1 MTGMLL
7 APRTTSDTF
16 VSAARAAAEPAARD
30 AARADR
36 ERRLSADVVAALVE
50 AGFSRALVPA
60 RHGGTA
66 TEFTTLTEAVA
77 AVGEG
82 CASAA
87 WTGSLL
93 AYTGRF
99 AAYLPAEGQAEIW
112 ADGPDSRLVSS
123 LVSTT
128 AGAVPADGGWRLSGT
143 WTYASG
149 VDFSDWALLMAMVPG
164 ADERQEARFFA
175 VPRAAYRIEETWDT
189 VGMRATGSHTVVVD
203 EVSVP
208 AHRTFLMDDMFAGRG
223 AVSDELRHSQ
233 PLFAVNGLTF
243 AAPVLGAA
251 RGALKLSERALA
263 DKAARG
269 AEPGESQRIA
279 HARAAGEIDAAGL
292 LLARAA
298 LSADRERVTEA
309 VLVRNRRDC
318 ALATR
323 LLVGAVDTLFRAAG
337 TRGQSAADPLQ
348 RIWRDANS
356 AASHMVLQFEPAA
369 LAYTRGPLDAARAGK
384 SPRS

>member
-16 VSAARAAAEPAARD
+16 VSAARAAGVPAGHD

-36 ERRLSADVVAALVE
+36 ERRLSADVVEALVE

-60 RHGGTA
+60 LHGGEPTDFA
-66 TEFTTLTEAVA
+66 TLTEAVA

-87 WTGSLL
+87 WIGSLL
-93 AYTGRF
+93 AYTARF

-123 LVSTT
+123 LVSTAT
-128 AGAVPADGGWRLSGT
+128 TVEAADSGWHLSGS

-149 VDFSDWALLMAMVPG
+149 VEFSDWALVMAVVPG
-164 ADERQEARFFA
+164 ADDRPQARFFA
-175 VPRAAYRIEETWDT
+175 VPRSAYRIEETWDT
-189 VGMRATGSHTVVVD
+189 VGMRATGSHTLVLD
-203 EVSVP
+203 EVLVP
-208 AHRTFLMDDMFAGRG
+208 AHRTFPMDDMFAGRG

-243 AAPVLGAA
+243 AAPVLGSA
-251 RGALKLSERALA
+251 RGALELSARALA

-269 AEPGESQRIA
+269 TEPSETQRIA

-292 LLARAA
+292 LLTRAA
-298 LSADRERVTEA
+298 QSVDRAPATDD

-323 LLVGAVDTLFRAAG
+323 LLVGAVDTLFRSGG
-337 TRGQSAADPLQ
+337 TRSQSSSDPLQ
-348 RIWRDANS
+348 RVWRDVNS

-369 LAYTRGPLDAARAGK
+369 LAFTRGPLDAARAEK
-384 SPRS
+384 RA

>member
-7 APRTTSDTF
+7 APRTTSDAF
-16 VSAARAAAEPAARD
+16 LSAARAAGVRAGHD

-36 ERRLSADVVAALVE
+36 ERRLSADVVAGLVE

-60 RHGGTA
+60 RHGGTGTDFA
-66 TEFTTLTEAVA
+66 TLTEAVA

-93 AYTGRF
+93 AYTARF
-99 AAYLPAEGQAEIW
+99 AACLPAEGQAEIW
-112 ADGPDSRLVSS
+112 ADGPDTRLVSS
-123 LVSTT
+123 LVSTGAT
-128 AGAVPADGGWRLSGT
+128 AVPADGGWRVTGT

-149 VDFSDWALLMAMVPG
+149 VDFSDWALVMTVAPG
-164 ADERQEARFFA
+164 VEGQEQARFFA
-175 VPRAAYRIEETWDT
+175 IPRSAYRIEETWDT

-203 EVSVP
+203 EVTVP
-208 AHRTFLMDDMFAGRG
+208 AHRTFLMDDMFTGQG
-223 AVSDELRHSQ
+223 AVSDELRHAQ

-251 RGALKLSERALA
+251 RAALKLSGGALA
-263 DKAARG
+263 DKVARG
-269 AEPGESQRIA
+269 TEPAEALQIA
-279 HARAAGEIDAAGL
+279 HARAAGEIDAAAL
-292 LLARAA
+292 LLTRAAQGVDRARAT
-298 LSADRERVTEA
+298 DD

-323 LLVGAVDTLFRAAG
+323 LLRAAVDALLHAGG
-337 TRGQSAADPLQ
+337 TRGQSMSDPLQ
-348 RIWRDANS
+348 RIWRDVNS
-356 AASHMVLQFEPAA
+356 AASHMVLQFDAAA
-369 LAYTRGPLDAARAGK
+369 LAFTRGFLDAARAGK
-384 SPRS
+384 SS